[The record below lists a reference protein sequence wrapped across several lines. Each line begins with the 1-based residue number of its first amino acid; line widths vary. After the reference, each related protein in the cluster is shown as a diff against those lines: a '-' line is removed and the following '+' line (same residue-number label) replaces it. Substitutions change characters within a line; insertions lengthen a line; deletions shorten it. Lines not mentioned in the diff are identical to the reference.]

1 MKTVSLS
8 EDIKDIFINVF
19 LAFTILGFIVVRLLH
34 AHAQN
39 EPIFPGNNS
48 SYDNSG
54 KLLYS
59 LNNASATFKDVFVI
73 GTNDGQGQANTKPE
87 LVAKAT
93 PAISKANQ
101 SGKLAESLNKKISDT
116 ASLAIKPADVAATD
130 IVQADSVNSL
140 TTIDSNNLLNIRSD
154 VLRPDLKL

>member
-1 MKTVSLS
+1 MKTVSLF
-8 EDIKDIFINVF
+8 EDIKDISINVF
-19 LAFTILGFIVVRLLH
+19 LVFTILGFIVVRLL
-34 AHAQN
+34 HAQN

-73 GTNDGQGQANTKPE
+73 GTNDGQSQVNTKPE

-116 ASLAIKPADVAATD
+116 PSLAIKPADVAATD